1 MKVVKITFIFLIFYL
16 SCQKNTNP
24 LSPPL
29 NDGERITA
37 AYNLSG
43 VESLAK
49 SFSDDLQ
56 LLSIQCDNIDYNGY
70 AKKWCYIYSAGGIA
84 VDYYFHSTY
93 YEAEFDSTSTHQ
105 YIGRGVIIHPWFNSN
120 VAMGIAEKNG
130 GKDFRIQNPQYTIK
144 ASVGEPVIPNST
156 TYWYIT
162 YRSKLDTKKSFVL
175 TINAN
180 SGEVIAKDLWN

>member
-1 MKVVKITFIFLIFYL
+1 MKVLKLIFIFIIFYL

-24 LSPPL
+24 LSLPL
-29 NDGERITA
+29 NEGERITT

-49 SFSDDLQ
+49 SYSNEIR
-56 LLSIQCDNIDYNGY
+56 LSYIRCDNIDYDGY
-70 AKKWCYIYSAGGIA
+70 AKKWCFVYSSGIKSH
-84 VDYYFHSTY
+84 YYFHSTY
-93 YEAEFDSTSTHQ
+93 YGAEFDSISTELQDHMS
-105 YIGRGVIIHPWFNSN
+105 YIVHPWFNSN
-120 VAMGIAEKNG
+120 LALNIAEING
-130 GKDFRIQNPQYTIK
+130 GKNFRTQNPQYTIK
-144 ASVGEPVIPNST
+144 AFVVEPSVFNPT

-162 YRSKLDTKKSFVL
+162 YRSKLDTKKYLIL